1 MLQAGHYYTLSV
13 GRISDHGLY
22 LTDADGEEVLLPN
35 RYVSL
40 ADKPGDT
47 KEVFVYHDSEDRLVA
62 TTERP
67 LATVGQAAFLK
78 VVDKTIHGAFLGW
91 GLSSRDIFLPNRNQQ
106 YRLEV
111 GQSYVVYLYND
122 NVTGRVVAT
131 TKLNGFISNE
141 GMALTPKQRVEILVA
156 RQTPV
161 GYCVVIDDRHWG
173 MIYSNQ
179 IFKPIAIGDRLTGYV
194 RRITDD
200 LRVDIGLQQE
210 GYDEVKSSATTL
222 LALVRDHGGYLPVGD
237 RSTPEEVYRL
247 TGMSKKVFKRS
258 LGMLLKSGEAKLS
271 QRGGIEA
278 TRNE

>member
-62 TTERP
+62 TPERP

-161 GYCVVIDDRHWG
+161 GYRVVIDDRHWG

-222 LALVRDHGGYLPVGD
+222 LALVRNHGGYLPVGD

>member
-106 YRLEV
+106 HRLEL

-141 GMALTPKQRVEILVA
+141 GMALAPKQRVEILVA

-161 GYCVVIDDRHWG
+161 GYRVVIDDRHWG

-222 LALVRDHGGYLPVGD
+222 LALVRDRGGYLPVGD

-271 QRGGIEA
+271 ERGGIEA

>member
-161 GYCVVIDDRHWG
+161 GYRVVIDDRHWG

>member
-141 GMALTPKQRVEILVA
+141 GMALAPKQRVEILVA

-161 GYCVVIDDRHWG
+161 GYRVVIDDRHWG

-222 LALVRDHGGYLPVGD
+222 LALVRDRGGYLPVGD

-271 QRGGIEA
+271 ERGGIEA

>member
-106 YRLEV
+106 HRLEV

-141 GMALTPKQRVEILVA
+141 GMALAPKQRVEILVA

-161 GYCVVIDDRHWG
+161 GYRVVIDDRHWG

-271 QRGGIEA
+271 ERGGIEA
-278 TRNE
+278 TQNK